1 MYLSIII
8 ILVQTDEDRAPTLEG
23 QVSFNDKMVLD
34 GGKIVWNREYMEQR
48 MLEGQRGSDLALTSI
63 QMVDTK
69 VSSSDVANDLMDLA
83 VQYISEE
90 GLLNLTLDCFGS
102 VGELDSYTLDR
113 LADKTVRLQELS
125 VKWLSD

>member
-1 MYLSIII
+1 
-8 ILVQTDEDRAPTLEG
+8 
-23 QVSFNDKMVLD
+23 MVLD

>member
-23 QVSFNDKMVLD
+23 HVTFNDKKVLD

-63 QMVDTK
+63 HMIDTK

-90 GLLNLTLDCFGS
+90 GLVNLTLDCFGS